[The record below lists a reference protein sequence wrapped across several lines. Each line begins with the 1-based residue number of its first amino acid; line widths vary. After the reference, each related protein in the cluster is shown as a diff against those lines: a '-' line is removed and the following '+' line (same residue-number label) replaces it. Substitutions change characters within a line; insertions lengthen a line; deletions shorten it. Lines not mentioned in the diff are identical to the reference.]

1 MKKIVTTALAAVAGL
16 LGLSKARGEENP
28 YYDPDYDPELD
39 LDAKAAYISVLDWDR
54 DAPDEV
60 WLTFD
65 GVTPFEEA
73 GK

>member
-1 MKKIVTTALAAVAGL
+1 MRKIFKAAIASVARL
-16 LGLSKARGEENP
+16 LGLGSAREENP

-39 LDAKAAYISVLDWDR
+39 LDAKAAYISVLDWDP

-65 GVTPFEEA
+65 GVTPSEET